1 MNRREKG
8 SRKNSNRNSSYN
20 VLNKAAMELFGEDLS
35 NLSYNQRED
44 AVIYSENL
52 IN

>member
-8 SRKNSNRNSSYN
+8 SRKNNNRNSNYN
-20 VLNKAAMELFGEDLS
+20 ALSEAAMELFGESLD
-35 NLSYNQRED
+35 NLSYAERED

-52 IN
+52 ND